1 MNEISQWTALMGI
14 AVSMLTLAGSAV
26 AYVVRL
32 YLDTR
37 AGRRDQFFELM
48 KFLDSPSPIAA
59 KIGAVY
65 QLRHFPEHR
74 EFIIRFCSAA
84 PQFVAG
90 TAAQALLAEFEATRR
105 HFEKSQLRA

>member
-1 MNEISQWTALMGI
+1 LVGI

-37 AGRRDQFFELM
+37 THRRDQFFELM
-48 KFLDSPSPIAA
+48 KFLDSPGPIAA

-65 QLRHFPEHR
+65 QLRNFPEHR
-74 EFIIRFCSAA
+74 EFIIRFCAA
-84 PQFVAG
+84 SPQFVSG
-90 TAAQALLAEFEATRR
+90 TAAQALLAEFAATRQ
-105 HFEKSQLRA
+105 HFEKSPPH